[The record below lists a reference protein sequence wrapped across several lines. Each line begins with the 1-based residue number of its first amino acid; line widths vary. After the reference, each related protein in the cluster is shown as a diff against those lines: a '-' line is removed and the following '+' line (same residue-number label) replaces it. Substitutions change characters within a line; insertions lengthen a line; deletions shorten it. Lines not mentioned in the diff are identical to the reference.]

1 MNDMQTNSQLDL
13 AFNFLQHTGTH
24 LFLTGKAGTG
34 KTTFLK
40 QLKERSPKR
49 MIVVA
54 PTGVAAINA
63 GGVTIH
69 SFFQLP
75 FGPYLPDRE
84 PADRTSGKSFS
95 HKFSREKI
103 NLIRSMDLLVIDEIS
118 MVRADLLDAIS
129 DVLRRYKDRT
139 KPFGGVQ
146 LLLIGDLQQLAPV
159 AKEEEWNL
167 LKGYYPSAFFFDS
180 KALKESRYLCI
191 ELTQVYRQDD
201 DRFVGLLNR
210 IRENCFD
217 AETLEALN
225 RRYIPNFVPDDG
237 AGYITLTTHNYLA
250 QQINNRK
257 LDELPGRS
265 YAFSAEIKEDFPA
278 YSYPTDE
285 RLALK
290 LGAQVMFVKN
300 DSSGERRYY
309 NGKIGRVVSIG
320 PDRIV
325 VSDKEG
331 CEIEVNREV
340 WTNVKY
346 SLDPD
351 TKEITETLAG
361 TFSQYPLK
369 TAWAITIHKSQ
380 GLTFEH
386 AVIDASAAF
395 SHGQVYV
402 ALSRCKSL
410 EGLVLS
416 RPLTA
421 NALIKDE
428 RISEYTEALSQKHP
442 GADELQADQQRY
454 FLELAVELV
463 DFSSIQQRLQYA
475 AYVVY
480 SHLQRLYPELSNRY
494 ASTRDQFRS
503 EVTEVGERFKQ
514 QLTRMIGGNARCLT
528 DPAIQER
535 IRKGSA
541 YFLEQ
546 IEKYGAPL
554 LRASR
559 VEIDNKEAR
568 KAVEQAVERLATEL
582 TVKQATLEAC
592 REGFCIVTYLS
603 AKAKASIEPAASGR
617 KRNADRSSS
626 RNRKAN
632 RKPGVASAEPNGFTE
647 VAGDAFV
654 DPANASVSS
663 GTGDGSGAA
672 DVKHP
677 ELYAALKKWRYEHA
691 VEKALPAYTILQQ
704 KALIGLSNTLPRT
717 RRELLAVPGIGKKIM
732 ENYGEELLAIIEKYR
747 ASGPAE
753 LF

>member
-1 MNDMQTNSQLDL
+1 MHTNSQLDL

-40 QLKERSPKR
+40 KLKEMSPKR

-84 PADRTSGKSFS
+84 EKTSGKSFS
-95 HKFSREKI
+95 HKFSRDKI

-167 LKGYYPSAFFFDS
+167 LKEYYPSAFFFDS
-180 KALKESRYLCI
+180 KALKESRYICI
-191 ELTQVYRQDD
+191 ELTEVYRQDD
-201 DRFVGLLNR
+201 SRFVELLNR

-217 AETLEALN
+217 AATLQALN
-225 RRYIPNFVPDDG
+225 RRYIPNFIPDDE

-257 LDELPGRS
+257 LNELPGRS
-265 YAFSAEIKEDFPA
+265 YTFAAEIKDDFPA
-278 YSYPTDE
+278 YSYPTDD
-285 RLALK
+285 RLMLK

-309 NGKIGRVVSIG
+309 NGKIGRVVFVG

-325 VSDKEG
+325 VSDREG
-331 CEIEVNREV
+331 NEIHVKRET

-346 SLDPD
+346 SLHPD
-351 TKEITETLAG
+351 TREITETLAG

-416 RPLTA
+416 SPITTH
-421 NALIKDE
+421 ALIKDE
-428 RISEYTEALSQKHP
+428 RISRYTEALSGKYP
-442 GADELQADQQRY
+442 GANELQEAEQRY
-454 FLELAVELV
+454 FLELVVELV
-463 DFSSIQQRLQYA
+463 DFSSIQQRLHYA

-494 ASTRDQFRS
+494 AITRDQFRS

-514 QLTRMIGGNARCLT
+514 QLTRMIEGNVRCLS

-535 IRKGSA
+535 IRKGTT

-546 IEKYGAPL
+546 IEKYALPL
-554 LRASR
+554 LEDSA

-568 KAVEQAVERLATEL
+568 KAVTQAVDRLAMEL
-582 TVKQATLEAC
+582 TVKKATLEAC
-592 REGFCIVTYLS
+592 REGFGMAAYLS
-603 AKAKASIEPAASGR
+603 AKAKAGIEP
-617 KRNADRSSS
+617 
-626 RNRKAN
+626 
-632 RKPGVASAEPNGFTE
+632 
-647 VAGDAFV
+647 
-654 DPANASVSS
+654 VSS
-663 GTGDGSGAA
+663 GKRKNMDRREAKSRKAVRGEGAITGDTPGFTATPGGAFMASADSSASLGTAGGSGAS

-677 ELYAALKKWRYEHA
+677 DLYALLKKWRYGQA
-691 VEKALPAYTILQQ
+691 VEKGLPAYTILQQ
-704 KALIGLSNTLPRT
+704 KALIGLSNTLPRDQ
-717 RRELLAVPGIGKKIM
+717 RELLAVPGIGKKII
-732 ENYGEELLAIIEKYR
+732 ENYGDELLSIIEKYR
-747 ASGPAE
+747 QAGSVE
-753 LF
+753 IS

>member
-1 MNDMQTNSQLDL
+1 MQTNSQLDL

-40 QLKERSPKR
+40 KLKEVSPKR

-84 PADRTSGKSFS
+84 DRTSGKSFS

-129 DVLRRYKDRT
+129 DVLRRYKDRA

-167 LKGYYPSAFFFDS
+167 LKEYYPSAFFFDS
-180 KALKESRYLCI
+180 KALKESQYVCI

-217 AETLEALN
+217 AETLRALN
-225 RRYIPNFVPDDG
+225 RRYIPNFTPDDA

-257 LDELPGRS
+257 LDELAGRC
-265 YAFSAEIKEDFPA
+265 YTFAAEIKEDFPA

-285 RLALK
+285 QLALK

-309 NGKIGRVVSIG
+309 NGKIGRVVFIG

-331 CEIEVNREV
+331 NEIDVKREI
-340 WTNVKY
+340 WSNVKY

-351 TKEITETLAG
+351 TQEITETLAG

-410 EGLVLS
+410 DGLVLS
-416 RPLTA
+416 SPITT
-421 NALIKDE
+421 NALIQDE
-428 RISEYTEALSQKHP
+428 RISQYAEVLSGKYP
-442 GADELQADQQRY
+442 GANELQEAEQRY
-454 FLELAVELV
+454 FLELVVELA

-480 SHLQRLYPELSNRY
+480 SHLHRLYPELSNCY
-494 ASTRDQFRS
+494 ACARDQFRAD
-503 EVTEVGERFKQ
+503 VTEVGERFKQ
-514 QLTRMIGGNARCLT
+514 QLTRMIAGNARCLS

-535 IRKGSA
+535 IRKGSV

-546 IEKYGAPL
+546 IEKYGTPL
-554 LRASR
+554 LQASG

-568 KAVEQAVERLATEL
+568 KAVTQAIDRLASEL
-582 TVKQATLEAC
+582 TVKQATWVAC
-592 REGFCIVTYLS
+592 REGFRMAAYLS
-603 AKAKASIEPAASGR
+603 AKAKACIEPAVAG
-617 KRNADRSSS
+617 KKKNADRSGSKT
-626 RNRKAN
+626 RKAA
-632 RKPGVASAEPNGFTE
+632 RKTGGST
-647 VAGDAFV
+647 GDAHGFAAASGNSLV
-654 DPANASVSS
+654 APAGSSVSF
-663 GTGDGSGAA
+663 GAGEGSGAA
-672 DVKHP
+672 DVRHP
-677 ELYAALKKWRYEHA
+677 GLYDLLKKWRYEHA
-691 VEKALPAYTILQQ
+691 IEKGLPAYTILQQ
-704 KALIGLSNTLPRT
+704 KALIGLSNTLPRNL
-717 RRELLAVPGIGKKIM
+717 RELLAVPGIGKKIM
-732 ENYGEELLAIIEKYR
+732 ENYGDELLAIIEKYR
-747 ASGPAE
+747 ESGPAGVS
-753 LF
+753 

>member
-1 MNDMQTNSQLDL
+1 MQTNSQLDL
-13 AFNFLQHTGTH
+13 AFDFLQHTGTH

-40 QLKERSPKR
+40 QLKEMSPKR

-84 PADRTSGKSFS
+84 TADRRSGKSFS
-95 HKFSREKI
+95 HKFSRDKI

-167 LKGYYPSAFFFDS
+167 LKEYYSSAFFFDS

-210 IRENCFD
+210 IRENCLD
-217 AETLEALN
+217 EETLQALN
-225 RRYIPNFVPDDG
+225 RRYIPNFAPDDQ

-250 QQINNRK
+250 QQINKRK

-265 YAFSAEIKEDFPA
+265 YAFSAEIKDDFPA

-309 NGKIGRVVSIG
+309 NGKIGRVVFIG
-320 PDRIV
+320 SERIV

-331 CEIEVNREV
+331 NEIDVNRET
-340 WTNVKY
+340 WANVKY
-346 SLDPD
+346 TLDPD
-351 TKEITETLAG
+351 TKEITEALAG

-416 RPLTA
+416 RPITT
-421 NALIKDE
+421 NALVKDE
-428 RISEYTEALSQKHP
+428 QICQYTEALYQKYP
-442 GADELQADQQRY
+442 GVNELQEAEQRY
-454 FLELAVELV
+454 FQELAVELV

-494 ASTRDQFRS
+494 AFTRDNFRS
-503 EVTEVGERFKQ
+503 DVTEVGERFKQ
-514 QLTRMIGGNARCLT
+514 QLTRMITGNVRCLT

-535 IRKGSA
+535 IRKGSS

-546 IEKYGAPL
+546 IEKYGRPL
-554 LRASR
+554 LQASG

-568 KAVEQAVERLATEL
+568 KVVTQAIDHLATEL

-592 REGFCIVTYLS
+592 REGFSIVAYLS
-603 AKAKASIEPAASGR
+603 AKAKASIEPIAST
-617 KRNADRSSS
+617 KKKNVDRSSS
-626 RNRKAN
+626 RNRKTSRKEGAAN
-632 RKPGVASAEPNGFTE
+632 EEVNGFTGPGSNSFASP
-647 VAGDAFV
+647 AGA
-654 DPANASVSS
+654 AASIGTENGS
-663 GTGDGSGAA
+663 GTE

-677 ELYAALKKWRYEHA
+677 DLYAVLKKWRYEHA
-691 VEKALPAYTILQQ
+691 AEKGLPAYTILQQ
-704 KALIGLSNTLPRT
+704 KALIGLSNTLPRNQ
-717 RRELLAVPGIGKKIM
+717 RELLAVPGIGKKIM
-732 ENYGEELLAIIEKYR
+732 ENYGDELLTILEKYR
-747 ASGPAE
+747 ESGSAE
-753 LF
+753 FS